1 MRFDNEVLEPQLKSA
16 RHELER
22 EQAAADI
29 LKRSLDEMRVEL
41 IIQNQECSI
50 GSYNKIEDAS
60 LTEFYKKLAQ
70 K

>member
-29 LKRSLDEMRVEL
+29 LKRSLDEMRVKL
-41 IIQNQECSI
+41 IIQNQKFSI
-50 GSYNKIEDAS
+50 VLLKFIRNLHKIN
-60 LTEFYKKLAQ
+60 LMFYC
-70 K
+70 